1 MEKINWGIIG
11 CGDVAEVKSGPA
23 FNNVKNSS
31 LIAVMRRNGKKAKD
45 FAMRHNVSK
54 WYDNGLKL
62 INDPDVNAIYI
73 ATPPSSHEEYTLAA
87 ISAGKPVYLEKPMA
101 VNFQSAERMA
111 SAAREKKVKLAIA
124 HYRREQP
131 YFKKIKQLLDDKA
144 IGEVRVA
151 QLEYLKKQLTSQ
163 ELKLPGFKWRVDT
176 AVAGGGLFH
185 DIAPH
190 PLDLMFYFFGKVAK
204 ASGVSA
210 NQARVYNA
218 DDVVAGNILFQNGIV
233 FNGIWCFNV
242 HRQNEKDTCEIIGSE
257 GSIRFSVFDQEKLS
271 VTKKGKTEIIA
282 FDRLKH
288 VQEPMITK
296 VVEYFLGEASNPC
309 SGDDGAEIMRIMD
322 QFTGSN
328 NFSNH

>member
-11 CGDVAEVKSGPA
+11 CGDVTEVKSGPA

-45 FAMRHNVSK
+45 FAMRHNVPK

-62 INDPDVNAIYI
+62 INDPDINAIYI

-101 VNFQSAERMA
+101 VNFQSAQRMA
-111 SAAREKKVKLAIA
+111 MAAAEKKVKLSIA

-131 YFKKIKQLLDDKA
+131 YFKKIRQLLDDKA
-144 IGEVRVA
+144 IGEVRIA
-151 QLEYLKKQLTSQ
+151 QLEYYKKQLSSQ
-163 ELKLPGFKWRVDT
+163 ELKLPGFKWRVDSS
-176 AVAGGGLFH
+176 VAGGGLFH

-190 PLDLMFYFFGKVAK
+190 PIDLMFYFFGKVAK
-204 ASGVSA
+204 ATGVA
-210 NQARVYNA
+210 TNQARAYNA
-218 DDVVAGNILFQNGIV
+218 DDVVAGNILFQNGII
-233 FNGIWCFNV
+233 FSGLWCFNV

-257 GSIRFSVFDQEKLS
+257 GSIKFSVFDQEKFF
-271 VTKKGKTEIIA
+271 VTKKGKTEIVS

-288 VQEPMITK
+288 VQEPMIEK
-296 VVEYFLGEASNPC
+296 VVEYFLGESPNPC
-309 SGDDGAEIMRIMD
+309 SGGDGAEIMRIMD
-322 QFTGSN
+322 LFTGK
-328 NFSNH
+328 

>member
-23 FNNVKNSS
+23 FNTVKNSS

-45 FAMRHNVSK
+45 FAMRHNVPK

-87 ISAGKPVYLEKPMA
+87 LNAGKPVYLEKPMA

-111 SAAREKKVKLAIA
+111 RTAGEKKVKLSIA

-144 IGEVRVA
+144 IGEVRIV
-151 QLEYLKKQLTSQ
+151 QLEYYKKQLSSQ

-176 AVAGGGLFH
+176 SVAGGGLFH

-190 PLDLMFYFFGKVAK
+190 PLDLMFYFFGKVEK
-204 ASGVSA
+204 ATGVA
-210 NQARVYNA
+210 TNQARLYNA
-218 DDVVAGNILFQNGIV
+218 DDVVTGNILFQNGIV
-233 FNGIWCFNV
+233 FNGVWCFNV
-242 HRQNEKDTCEIIGSE
+242 HRQSEKDTCEIIGSE
-257 GSIRFSVFDQEKLS
+257 GSIKFSVFDQEKFF
-271 VTKKGKTEIIA
+271 VTKKGKTEIIS

-288 VQEPMITK
+288 VQEPMIKK
-296 VVEYFLGEASNPC
+296 VVEYFLGESPNPC

-322 QFTGSN
+322 QFTEK
-328 NFSNH
+328 

>member
-31 LIAVMRRNGKKAKD
+31 LVAVMRRNGKKAKD
-45 FAMRHNVSK
+45 FAMRHNVPK

-87 ISAGKPVYLEKPMA
+87 LSASKPVYLEKPMA

-111 SAAREKKVKLAIA
+111 MAAGEKKVKLSIA

-144 IGEVRVA
+144 IGEVRIV
-151 QLEYLKKQLTSQ
+151 QLEYYKKQLSSQ

-176 AVAGGGLFH
+176 SVAGGGLFH

-190 PLDLMFYFFGKVAK
+190 PLDLMFYFFGKVLK
-204 ASGVSA
+204 ATGVA
-210 NQARVYNA
+210 TNQARVYNA
-218 DDVVAGNILFQNGIV
+218 DDVVAGNILFQNGII
-233 FNGIWCFNV
+233 FNGLWCFNV
-242 HRQNEKDTCEIIGSE
+242 NRQSEKDTCEIFGSE
-257 GSIRFSVFDQEKLS
+257 GSIKFSVFDQEKLLI
-271 VTKKGKTEIIA
+271 TKKGKTEIIS

-288 VQEPMITK
+288 VQEPMIKK
-296 VVEYFLGEASNPC
+296 VVEYFLGEAANPC
-309 SGDDGAEIMRIMD
+309 SAEDGAEIMRIMD
-322 QFTGSN
+322 QFTEK
-328 NFSNH
+328 

>member
-23 FNNVKNSS
+23 FNTVKNSS

-45 FAMRHNVSK
+45 FAMRHNVPK

-87 ISAGKPVYLEKPMA
+87 LNAGKPVYLEKPMA

-111 SAAREKKVKLAIA
+111 KAAGEKKVKLSIA

-144 IGEVRVA
+144 IGEVRIV
-151 QLEYLKKQLTSQ
+151 QLEYYKKQLSSQ

-176 AVAGGGLFH
+176 SVAGGGLFH

-190 PLDLMFYFFGKVAK
+190 PLDLMFYFFGKVEK
-204 ASGVSA
+204 ATGVA
-210 NQARVYNA
+210 TNQARLYNA
-218 DDVVAGNILFQNGIV
+218 DDVVTGNILFQNGIV
-233 FNGIWCFNV
+233 FNGVWCFNV
-242 HRQNEKDTCEIIGSE
+242 HRQSEKDTCEIIGSE
-257 GSIRFSVFDQEKLS
+257 GSIKFSVFDQEKFF
-271 VTKKGKTEIIA
+271 VTKKGKTEIIS

-288 VQEPMITK
+288 VQEPMIKK
-296 VVEYFLGEASNPC
+296 VVEYFLGESPNPC

-322 QFTGSN
+322 QFTEK
-328 NFSNH
+328 

>member
-23 FNNVKNSS
+23 FNTVKNSS

-45 FAMRHNVSK
+45 FAMRHNVPK

-87 ISAGKPVYLEKPMA
+87 LNAGKPVYLEKPMA

-111 SAAREKKVKLAIA
+111 KAAGEKKVKLSIA

-131 YFKKIKQLLDDKA
+131 YFKKIKQLLDDKV
-144 IGEVRVA
+144 IGEARIV
-151 QLEYLKKQLTSQ
+151 QLEYYKKQLSSQ

-176 AVAGGGLFH
+176 SVAGGGLFH

-204 ASGVSA
+204 ASGVA
-210 NQARVYNA
+210 TNQARVYNA
-218 DDVVAGNILFQNGIV
+218 DDVVAGNILFQNGII
-233 FNGIWCFNV
+233 FNGLWCFNV

-257 GSIRFSVFDQEKLS
+257 GSIKFSVFDQEKFFII
-271 VTKKGKTEIIA
+271 KKGKTEIIS

-288 VQEPMITK
+288 VQEPMIKK
-296 VVEYFLGEASNPC
+296 VVEYFLGESPNPC

-322 QFTGSN
+322 QFTEK
-328 NFSNH
+328 